1 MVLVISEWVVL
12 VIGYS
17 RSTFLTVRAVTFGRD
32 HRLIELHDDLIG

>member
-1 MVLVISEWVVL
+1 MVLVISKWVVL

-17 RSTFLTVRAVTFGRD
+17 STFLTVRAVTFGRD